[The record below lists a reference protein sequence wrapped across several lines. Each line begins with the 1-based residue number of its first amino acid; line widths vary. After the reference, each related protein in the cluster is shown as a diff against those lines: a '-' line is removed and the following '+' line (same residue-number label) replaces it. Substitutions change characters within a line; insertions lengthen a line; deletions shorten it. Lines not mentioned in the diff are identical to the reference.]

1 MRRIQLNDTFGQF
14 LAEGILHKPT
24 TMKKIF
30 YTLLAAAAVL
40 TACNN
45 DKKQEKD
52 LQKQVIDFHEKVM
65 ADDEKAMVTKLKIDT
80 IILQAKAAKADTSEA
95 HKYSAALIAAD
106 DAMGNW
112 MQKFEPD
119 FSGKGHDDVIKYL
132 TDQQTKVKA
141 VDEQLIE
148 ATKQAQN
155 YLQTVKKK

>member
-1 MRRIQLNDTFGQF
+1 
-14 LAEGILHKPT
+14 
-24 TMKKIF
+24 MKKIL
-30 YTLLAAAAVL
+30 YTLLAIAAVL

-65 ADDEKAMVTKLKIDT
+65 ADDEKAMVSKLKLDT
-80 IILQAKAAKADTSEA
+80 VMMQARLAKADTAEA
-95 HKYSAALIAAD
+95 HKLSAALMAAD
-106 DAMGNW
+106 DDMGNW

-119 FSGKGHDDVIKYL
+119 FSGKGHDDVMKYL
-132 TDQQTKVKA
+132 TEQQTKVKA

-148 ATKQAQN
+148 ATKQAQT